1 MKSNLLLRGLAL
13 GALAVGIAQADQLI
27 PKWQLAPITDP
38 NDPAYRS
45 YIETGNNLRGLA
57 YDPVGKYVVIAPRAG
72 GPRVLLLDAATGAD
86 GSEDPNIGAP
96 RALQFTDSNGDN
108 IVTGGTF
115 VLNLVGAGTDGAIY
129 ACNLATSAAQP
140 VRIYRWAK
148 ADVTEPATLA
158 YGGNVVTEL
167 TLAGTGNDVRFGDA
181 FAVRGSGTSTELL
194 LSSRTGK
201 YLLVFRTTDGTTF
214 TPTAYTTDLASGAAG
229 LGLAWGAGNTVFTD
243 VSNSNLRRLA
253 LGMSLTTTN
262 GVTTTNY
269 TARTLTTYAAGV
281 VPLSSA
287 NIATDADAKRLA
299 AVDFTAHNVRV
310 YDITDPAA
318 PVQIGNPLPFP
329 TSNANGNGTGAAAF
343 SSDTLFALETNNGI
357 LAALIEQVLTAP
369 SVATQPT
376 GGSPYVGTSLT
387 LSVGA
392 QGTAP
397 LAYQWLRNDAPIPGA
412 TLSSLT
418 LSAITTNQAGAYS
431 VIITNSAGSITSNP
445 ANVFVREPFNT
456 PVLTPAWRILAGER
470 STINT
475 DSTQRGLAFNPVSGN
490 VLYVSRSGSNIV
502 AVLDAATGTEKH
514 RLATTDGEGFSV
526 ITGATIPVNMIG
538 VAEDGAVYVANLN
551 LPAAGS
557 GAALRVYRWESDAPD
572 AVPVALDIPD
582 LPADV
587 RFGDTFAVRGRG
599 DTTELL
605 FGSRSSTSFA
615 VVSVTGGVFT
625 TTKVYSADG
634 VSAGGFGLGVAFGP
648 GNSVFGTASGSPIV
662 HVAFDAVASSA
673 TLARTYVAAQIPT
686 AVAHLAI
693 DTTRSL
699 LAGTA
704 LETPD
709 NLLLY
714 SIADI
719 DNPVLLDQELFP
731 IDNPNVNGTGAIA
744 FGGNRVFVLDSNQ
757 GLFAY
762 TINLTPSVRTTVAAR
777 IEGANV
783 VVTVADPGTYDIE
796 SGSVLGTWQK
806 VGTATTAQPFTAPA
820 SAAAAFYRAVAR

>member
-1 MKSNLLLRGLAL
+1 MKTNLLLRSLAF

-27 PKWQLAPITDP
+27 PKWQIAPITDP
-38 NDPAYRS
+38 TDLAYRN
-45 YIETGNNLRGLA
+45 YVETGNFLRGLA
-57 YDPVGKYVVIAPRAG
+57 YDPVGKCVVIAPRAG
-72 GPRVLLLDAATGAD
+72 GARVLLLDAATGAD

-108 IVTGGTF
+108 LLTGGTF
-115 VLNLVGAGTDGAIY
+115 TLNLVGAGTDGAIY

-148 ADVTEPATLA
+148 ADVTEPASLA
-158 YGGNVVTEL
+158 YGGNAATDLGLV
-167 TLAGTGNDVRFGDA
+167 ASAPNDVRFGDA

-229 LGLAWGAGNTVFTD
+229 LGLAWGAGNTVFTGI
-243 VSNSNLRRLA
+243 NSALRRLE
-253 LGMSLTTTN
+253 LVESTK
-262 GVTTTNY
+262 
-269 TARTLTTYAAGV
+269 TARTLNTFPGPGA
-281 VPLSSA
+281 S
-287 NIATDADAKRLA
+287 IATDANAKRLA
-299 AVDFTAHNVRV
+299 AIDTTAHTVRV
-310 YDITDPAA
+310 YDITDPAS
-318 PVQIGNPLPFP
+318 PVQIGNPLPLP
-329 TSNANGNGTGAAAF
+329 TANANINGTGATAF

-376 GGSPYVGTSLT
+376 GGSPYVGTTFS

-397 LAYQWLRNDAPIPGA
+397 LAYQWLLNDAPITGA

-418 LSAITTNQAGAYS
+418 LSALTTNQAGAYS

-502 AVLDAATGTEKH
+502 AVLDAATGAEKH
-514 RLATTDGEGFSV
+514 RLATTDGDGFSV

-557 GAALRVYRWESDAPD
+557 GAALRVYRWESDAAD
-572 AVPVALDIPD
+572 AAPVALDIPD

-662 HVAFDAVASSA
+662 HVAFDPATSTA
-673 TLARTYVAAQIPT
+673 TLARTYAAAQIPT

-744 FGGNRVFVLDSNQ
+744 FGGSRVFVLDSNQ

-796 SGSVLGTWQK
+796 SGNVLGTWQK

>member
-1 MKSNLLLRGLAL
+1 
-13 GALAVGIAQADQLI
+13 
-27 PKWQLAPITDP
+27 
-38 NDPAYRS
+38 
-45 YIETGNNLRGLA
+45 
-57 YDPVGKYVVIAPRAG
+57 
-72 GPRVLLLDAATGAD
+72 
-86 GSEDPNIGAP
+86 
-96 RALQFTDSNGDN
+96 
-108 IVTGGTF
+108 
-115 VLNLVGAGTDGAIY
+115 
-129 ACNLATSAAQP
+129 
-140 VRIYRWAK
+140 
-148 ADVTEPATLA
+148 
-158 YGGNVVTEL
+158 
-167 TLAGTGNDVRFGDA
+167 
-181 FAVRGSGTSTELL
+181 
-194 LSSRTGK
+194 
-201 YLLVFRTTDGTTF
+201 
-214 TPTAYTTDLASGAAG
+214 
-229 LGLAWGAGNTVFTD
+229 
-243 VSNSNLRRLA
+243 
-253 LGMSLTTTN
+253 
-262 GVTTTNY
+262 
-269 TARTLTTYAAGV
+269 
-281 VPLSSA
+281 
-287 NIATDADAKRLA
+287 
-299 AVDFTAHNVRV
+299 
-310 YDITDPAA
+310 
-318 PVQIGNPLPFP
+318 
-329 TSNANGNGTGAAAF
+329 
-343 SSDTLFALETNNGI
+343 
-357 LAALIEQVLTAP
+357 
-369 SVATQPT
+369 
-376 GGSPYVGTSLT
+376 
-387 LSVGA
+387 
-392 QGTAP
+392 
-397 LAYQWLRNDAPIPGA
+397 
-412 TLSSLT
+412 
-418 LSAITTNQAGAYS
+418 
-431 VIITNSAGSITSNP
+431 
-445 ANVFVREPFNT
+445 
-456 PVLTPAWRILAGER
+456 
-470 STINT
+470 
-475 DSTQRGLAFNPVSGN
+475 
-490 VLYVSRSGSNIV
+490 
-502 AVLDAATGTEKH
+502 
-514 RLATTDGEGFSV
+514 
-526 ITGATIPVNMIG
+526 MIG

-662 HVAFDAVASSA
+662 HVAFDPAASSA
-673 TLARTYVAAQIPT
+673 TLARTYAAAQIPT

-744 FGGNRVFVLDSNQ
+744 FGGSRVFVLDSNQ
-757 GLFAY
+757 GVFAY

-796 SGSVLGTWQK
+796 SGNVLGTWQK

>member
-13 GALAVGIAQADQLI
+13 GALAVGIARADQLI
-27 PKWQLAPITDP
+27 PKWQIAPADR
-38 NDPAYRS
+38 DYV
-45 YIETGNNLRGLA
+45 ETGNNLRGLA

-96 RALQFTDSNGDN
+96 RALQFTDANGDN
-108 IVTGGTF
+108 LLTGGTF
-115 VLNLVGAGTDGAIY
+115 TLNLVGAGTDGAIY

-148 ADVTEPATLA
+148 ADVAEPASLA
-158 YGGNVVTEL
+158 YGGTAAADLGLV
-167 TLAGTGNDVRFGDA
+167 ASAPNDVRFGDA

-194 LSSRTGK
+194 LCSRTGK

-229 LGLAWGAGNTVFTD
+229 LGLAWGPGNTVFTD
-243 VSNSNLRRLA
+243 VSNSNLRRLELVEA
-253 LGMSLTTTN
+253 TK
-262 GVTTTNY
+262 
-269 TARTLTTYAAGV
+269 TARTLTTYATGV

-318 PVQIGNPLPFP
+318 PVQIGDPLPFP
-329 TSNANGNGTGAAAF
+329 TANGNGNGTGAAAF

-369 SVATQPT
+369 SVATQPA
-376 GGSPYVGTSLT
+376 GGSPYVGTSFS

-397 LAYQWLRNDAPIPGA
+397 LAYQWLLNDAPITGA

-418 LSAITTNQAGAYS
+418 LSALTTNQSGAYS

-456 PVLTPAWRILAGER
+456 PVLTPAWRVLAGER
-470 STINT
+470 DSLNT

-490 VLYVSRSGSNIV
+490 LLYVSRTGSNIV
-502 AVLDAATGTEKH
+502 AVLDAATGAEKH
-514 RLATTDGEGFSV
+514 RLATTDGDGFSV

-538 VAEDGAVYVANLN
+538 VAEDGVVYVANLN

-557 GAALRVYRWESDAPD
+557 GAALRVYRWDSDAAD
-572 AVPVALDIPD
+572 AAPVALDIPD

-605 FGSRSSTSFA
+605 FGSRTSTSFA
-615 VVSVTGGVFT
+615 IVTVTGGVFT

-662 HVAFDAVASSA
+662 HVAFDPATGSA
-673 TLARTYVAAQIPT
+673 TLARTYAATQIPN

-714 SIADI
+714 SIADL

-744 FGGNRVFVLDSNQ
+744 FGGNRVFALDSNH

-762 TINLTPSVRTTVAAR
+762 TIDLTPRVRTTVAAR

-796 SGSVLGTWQK
+796 SGNVLGTWQK
-806 VGTATTAQPFTAPA
+806 VGTATTTQPFTAPA
-820 SAAAAFYRAVAR
+820 SDAAAFYRAVAR

>member
-1 MKSNLLLRGLAL
+1 MKTNLLLRGLAL
-13 GALAVGIAQADQLI
+13 GALAAGIAQADQLI
-27 PKWQLAPITDP
+27 PKWQIAPADR
-38 NDPAYRS
+38 DYV
-45 YIETGNNLRGLA
+45 ETGNLLRGLA
-57 YDPVGKYVVIAPRAG
+57 YDPVGKYVVITPRAG
-72 GPRVLLLDAATGAD
+72 SPRVLLLDAATGAD

-96 RALQFTDSNGDN
+96 LALQFTDSNGDN
-108 IVTGGTF
+108 ILTGGTF
-115 VLNLVGAGTDGAIY
+115 TLNLVGAGTDGAIY

-140 VRIYRWAK
+140 IRIYRWAK
-148 ADVTEPATLA
+148 ADVTEPASLA
-158 YGGNVVTEL
+158 YGGTAAADLGLV
-167 TLAGTGNDVRFGDA
+167 ASAPNDVRFGDA

-194 LSSRTGK
+194 LGSRTGK

-229 LGLAWGAGNTVFTD
+229 LGLAWGPGNTVFTD
-243 VSNSNLRRLA
+243 VSNSNLRRLELVEA
-253 LGMSLTTTN
+253 TK
-262 GVTTTNY
+262 
-269 TARTLTTYAAGV
+269 TARTLTTYATGV

-329 TSNANGNGTGAAAF
+329 TANANGNGTGAAAF

-357 LAALIEQVLTAP
+357 LAALIEQVLTPP

-376 GGSPYVGTSLT
+376 GGSPYVGTSFT

-397 LAYQWLRNDAPIPGA
+397 LAYQWLLNDAPITGA

-418 LSAITTNQAGAYS
+418 LSALTTNRAGAYS

-456 PVLTPAWRILAGER
+456 PVLTPAWRVLAGER
-470 STINT
+470 DSINT

-502 AVLDAATGTEKH
+502 AVLDAATGAEKH
-514 RLATTDGEGFSV
+514 RLATTDSEGFSV

-557 GAALRVYRWESDAPD
+557 GAALRVYRWDSDAVD
-572 AVPVALDIPD
+572 AAPVALDIPD

-615 VVSVTGGVFT
+615 IVTVTGGVFT

-662 HVAFDAVASSA
+662 HVAFDPATGSA

-714 SIADI
+714 SIANI

-744 FGGNRVFVLDSNQ
+744 FGGNRVFALDSNH

-820 SAAAAFYRAVAR
+820 SADAVFYRAVAR

>member
-1 MKSNLLLRGLAL
+1 M
-13 GALAVGIAQADQLI
+13 GIAHADQLI
-27 PKWQLAPITDP
+27 PKWQIAPADR
-38 NDPAYRS
+38 DYV
-45 YIETGNNLRGLA
+45 ETGNFLRGLA

-96 RALQFTDSNGDN
+96 RALQFTDANGDN
-108 IVTGGTF
+108 LLTGGTF
-115 VLNLVGAGTDGAIY
+115 TLNLVGAGTDGAIY

-140 VRIYRWAK
+140 IRIYRWAK
-148 ADVTEPATLA
+148 ADIAEPVSLA
-158 YGGNVVTEL
+158 YGGTAASDLGLV
-167 TLAGTGNDVRFGDA
+167 ASAPNDVRFGDA

-194 LSSRTGK
+194 LGSRTGK

-229 LGLAWGAGNTVFTD
+229 LGLAWGPGNTVFTD
-243 VSNSNLRRLA
+243 VSNSNLRRLELVEA
-253 LGMSLTTTN
+253 TK
-262 GVTTTNY
+262 
-269 TARTLTTYAAGV
+269 TARTLTTYATGV

-287 NIATDADAKRLA
+287 NIATDADARRLA

-318 PVQIGNPLPFP
+318 PVQIGDPLPFP
-329 TSNANGNGTGAAAF
+329 TSNANANGTGAAAF

-357 LAALIEQVLTAP
+357 LAALIEQVLTPP

-376 GGSPYVGTSLT
+376 GGSPYVGTSFT

-397 LAYQWLRNDAPIPGA
+397 LAYQWLLNDAPITGA

-418 LSAITTNQAGAYS
+418 LSALTTNQAGAYS

-445 ANVFVREPFNT
+445 ANVLVRAPFNT
-456 PVLTPAWRILAGER
+456 PVLTPAWRVLAGER
-470 STINT
+470 DSINT

-490 VLYVSRSGSNIV
+490 LLYVSRTGSNIL
-502 AVLDAATGTEKH
+502 AVLDAATGAEKH
-514 RLATTDGEGFSV
+514 RLATTDSEGFSV

-557 GAALRVYRWESDAPD
+557 GAALRVYRWDSDAAD

-615 VVSVTGGVFT
+615 VVAFTGGVFT

-662 HVAFDAVASSA
+662 HVAYDPATGSV
-673 TLARTYVAAQIPT
+673 TLARSYAAAQIPT

-693 DTTRSL
+693 DTARSL

-714 SIADI
+714 SIADL

-744 FGGNRVFVLDSNQ
+744 FGSNRVFALDSNH

-762 TINLTPSVRTTVAAR
+762 TIDLTPRVRTTVAAR

-796 SGSVLGTWQK
+796 SGNVLGTWLK

>member
-1 MKSNLLLRGLAL
+1 MKMNLLLRGLAL
-13 GALAVGIAQADQLI
+13 GAIAVGIAQADQLI
-27 PKWQLAPITDP
+27 PKWQIAPADR
-38 NDPAYRS
+38 DYV
-45 YIETGNNLRGLA
+45 ETGNFLRGLA

-96 RALQFTDSNGDN
+96 RALQFTDANGDN
-108 IVTGGTF
+108 LLTGGTF
-115 VLNLVGAGTDGAIY
+115 TLNLVGAGADGAIY

-140 VRIYRWAK
+140 IRIYRWAK
-148 ADVTEPATLA
+148 ADIAEPVSLA
-158 YGGNVVTEL
+158 YGGTAAADLGLV
-167 TLAGTGNDVRFGDA
+167 ASAPNDVRFGDA

-194 LSSRTGK
+194 LGSRTGK

-229 LGLAWGAGNTVFTD
+229 LGLAWGPGNTVFTD
-243 VSNSNLRRLA
+243 VSNSNLRRLELVEA
-253 LGMSLTTTN
+253 TK
-262 GVTTTNY
+262 

-299 AVDFTAHNVRV
+299 TVDFTAHNVRV

-318 PVQIGNPLPFP
+318 PVQIGDPLPFP
-329 TSNANGNGTGAAAF
+329 TSNANANGTGAAAF

-357 LAALIEQVLTAP
+357 LAALIEQVLTPP

-376 GGSPYVGTSLT
+376 GGSPYVGTTFT

-397 LAYQWLRNDAPIPGA
+397 LAYQWLLNDAPITGA

-418 LSAITTNQAGAYS
+418 LSALTTNQAGAYS

-456 PVLTPAWRILAGER
+456 PVLTPAWRVLAGER

-490 VLYVSRSGSNIV
+490 LLYVSRTGSNIV
-502 AVLDAATGTEKH
+502 AVLDAATGAEKH
-514 RLATTDGEGFSV
+514 RLATTDGDGFSV
-526 ITGATIPVNMIG
+526 ITSATIPVNMIG
-538 VAEDGAVYVANLN
+538 VAEDGVVYVANLN
-551 LPAAGS
+551 RPAAGS
-557 GAALRVYRWESDAPD
+557 GAALRVYRWDSDAAD

-587 RFGDTFAVRGRG
+587 RFGDTFTVRGRG

-615 VVSVTGGVFT
+615 VVSVSGGVFT

-662 HVAFDAVASSA
+662 HVAFDPAAGSA

-744 FGGNRVFVLDSNQ
+744 FGGNRVFALDSNH

-796 SGSVLGTWQK
+796 SGNILGTWQK

>member
-1 MKSNLLLRGLAL
+1 MKTNLLLRGLAL
-13 GALAVGIAQADQLI
+13 GALAVGIAHADQLI
-27 PKWQLAPITDP
+27 PKWQIAPADR
-38 NDPAYRS
+38 D
-45 YIETGNNLRGLA
+45 YIQAADNNVRGLA
-57 YDPVGKYVVIAPRAG
+57 YDPVGKYVVIAPRTG

-86 GSEDPNIGAP
+86 GSEDPNSGVP

-108 IVTGGTF
+108 LLTGGTF
-115 VLNLVGAGTDGAIY
+115 TLNLVGAGTDGAIY

-140 VRIYRWAK
+140 IRIYRWAK
-148 ADVTEPATLA
+148 ADVAEPASLA
-158 YGGNVVTEL
+158 YGGTAAADLGLV
-167 TLAGTGNDVRFGDA
+167 ASAPNDVRFGDA

-194 LSSRTGK
+194 LGSRTGK

-243 VSNSNLRRLA
+243 VSNSNLRRLELVEA
-253 LGMSLTTTN
+253 TK
-262 GVTTTNY
+262 

-318 PVQIGNPLPFP
+318 PVQIGDPLPFP
-329 TSNANGNGTGAAAF
+329 ASNPNGNGTGAAAF

-357 LAALIEQVLTAP
+357 LAALIEQVLTPP

-376 GGSPYVGTSLT
+376 GGSPYSGTSFT

-397 LAYQWLRNDAPIPGA
+397 LAYQWLLNDAPITGA

-418 LSAITTNQAGAYS
+418 LSALTTNQAGAYS

-445 ANVFVREPFNT
+445 ANIFVRAPFNT
-456 PVLTPAWRILAGER
+456 PVLTPAWRVLAGER

-490 VLYVSRSGSNIV
+490 VLYVSRTGSNIV
-502 AVLDAATGTEKH
+502 AVLDAATGAEKH
-514 RLATTDGEGFSV
+514 RLATTDSEGFSV

-551 LPAAGS
+551 LPAAGG
-557 GAALRVYRWESDAPD
+557 GAALRVYRWDSDAAD
-572 AVPVALDIPD
+572 APPVALDIPD

-587 RFGDTFAVRGRG
+587 RFGDTFTVRGRG

-615 VVSVTGGVFT
+615 IVTVTGGVFT

-662 HVAFDAVASSA
+662 HVAYDPATGSA

-744 FGGNRVFVLDSNQ
+744 FGGNRVFALDSNH

-796 SGSVLGTWQK
+796 SGNVLGTWQK

>member
-13 GALAVGIAQADQLI
+13 GALAVGIAHADQLI
-27 PKWQLAPITDP
+27 PKWQIAPITDP
-38 NDPAYRS
+38 DDPAYRS
-45 YIETGNNLRGLA
+45 YVETGNLLRGLA
-57 YDPVGKYVVIAPRAG
+57 YDPVGKYVVITPRAG
-72 GPRVLLLDAATGAD
+72 SPRVLLLDAATGAD

-108 IVTGGTF
+108 LLTGGTF
-115 VLNLVGAGTDGAIY
+115 TLNLVGTGTDGAIY

-148 ADVTEPATLA
+148 ADVAEPASLA
-158 YGGNVVTEL
+158 YGGTAATDLGLV
-167 TLAGTGNDVRFGDA
+167 ASAPNDVRFGDA

-194 LSSRTGK
+194 LGSRTGK

-229 LGLAWGAGNTVFTD
+229 LGLAWGPGNTVFTD
-243 VSNSNLRRLA
+243 INTSNLRRLELVEA
-253 LGMSLTTTN
+253 TK
-262 GVTTTNY
+262 
-269 TARTLTTYAAGV
+269 TARTLTTYATGV

-287 NIATDADAKRLA
+287 NIATDAEAKRLA
-299 AVDFTAHNVRV
+299 AVDIAAHNVRV
-310 YDITDPAA
+310 YDLTDPAA
-318 PVQIGNPLPFP
+318 PVQIGDPLPFP
-329 TSNANGNGTGAAAF
+329 TANANANGTGAAAF

-369 SVATQPT
+369 SVATQPA
-376 GGSPYVGTSLT
+376 GGSPYVGTSFT

-397 LAYQWLRNDAPIPGA
+397 LAYQWLLNDAPITGA

-418 LSAITTNQAGAYS
+418 LSALTTNQSGAYS

-445 ANVFVREPFNT
+445 ANVLVREPFNT
-456 PVLTPAWRILAGER
+456 PVLTPAWRVLAGER
-470 STINT
+470 DSINT

-490 VLYVSRSGSNIV
+490 LLYVSRTGSNIV
-502 AVLDAATGTEKH
+502 AVLDAATGAEKH
-514 RLATTDGEGFSV
+514 RLATTDSEGFSV

-557 GAALRVYRWESDAPD
+557 GAALRVYRWDSDAAD

-625 TTKVYSADG
+625 TTKVYSPDG

-662 HVAFDAVASSA
+662 HVAFDPTAGSA
-673 TLARTYVAAQIPT
+673 TLARTYAAAQIPT

-709 NLLLY
+709 NFLLY

-744 FGGNRVFVLDSNQ
+744 FGGNRVFALDSNH

-762 TINLTPSVRTTVAAR
+762 TIDLTPRVRTTVAAR

-783 VVTVADPGTYDIE
+783 VVSVADPGTYDIE
-796 SGSVLGTWQK
+796 SGNVLGTWQK

>member
-1 MKSNLLLRGLAL
+1 MRTMKSNLLLRGLAL
-13 GALAVGIAQADQLI
+13 GALAVGIAHADQLI
-27 PKWQLAPITDP
+27 PKWQIAPITDP
-38 NDPAYRS
+38 GDPAYRD
-45 YIETGNNLRGLA
+45 YVETGNLLRGLA
-57 YDPVGKYVVIAPRAG
+57 YDPVGKYVVITPRAG
-72 GPRVLLLDAATGAD
+72 SPRVLLLDAATGAD
-86 GSEDPNIGAP
+86 GSEDPNIGVP

-108 IVTGGTF
+108 LLTGGTF
-115 VLNLVGAGTDGAIY
+115 TLNLVGTGTDGAIY

-140 VRIYRWAK
+140 IRIYRWAK
-148 ADVTEPATLA
+148 ADVAEPASLA
-158 YGGNVVTEL
+158 YGGTAATDLGLV
-167 TLAGTGNDVRFGDA
+167 AGTANDVRFGDA

-194 LSSRTGK
+194 LGSRTGK

-214 TPTAYTTDLASGAAG
+214 TPTAYTTDIASGAAG
-229 LGLAWGAGNTVFTD
+229 LGLAWGPGNTVFTD
-243 VSNSNLRRLA
+243 INTSNLRRLELVEA
-253 LGMSLTTTN
+253 TK
-262 GVTTTNY
+262 
-269 TARTLTTYAAGV
+269 TARTLTTYATGV

-299 AVDFTAHNVRV
+299 AVDIAAHNVRV

-318 PVQIGNPLPFP
+318 PVQIGDPLPFP
-329 TSNANGNGTGAAAF
+329 TSNANANGTGAAAF
-343 SSDTLFALETNNGI
+343 SSDTLFALETNNGL

-369 SVATQPT
+369 TVATQPT
-376 GGSPYVGTSLT
+376 GGSPYVGTSFT

-397 LAYQWLRNDAPIPGA
+397 LAYQWLLNDAPITGA

-418 LSAITTNQAGAYS
+418 LSALTTNQSGAYS

-445 ANVFVREPFNT
+445 ANVLVREPFNT
-456 PVLTPAWRILAGER
+456 PVLTPAWRVLAGER
-470 STINT
+470 DSINT

-502 AVLDAATGTEKH
+502 AVLDAATGAEKH
-514 RLATTDGEGFSV
+514 RLATTDSEGFSV

-557 GAALRVYRWESDAPD
+557 GAALRVYRWDSDAAD

-662 HVAFDAVASSA
+662 HVAFDPATDSA
-673 TLARTYVAAQIPT
+673 TLARSYVAAQIPT

-744 FGGNRVFVLDSNQ
+744 FGGNRLFALDSNH

-762 TINLTPSVRTTVAAR
+762 TIDLTPRVRTTVAAR

-796 SGSVLGTWQK
+796 SGDVLGTWQK

>member
-1 MKSNLLLRGLAL
+1 MKTNLLLRGLAL
-13 GALAVGIAQADQLI
+13 GALTVGLAQANQLI
-27 PKWQLAPITDP
+27 PKWQIAPGDR
-38 NDPAYRS
+38 DYV
-45 YIETGNNLRGLA
+45 ETGNNLRGLA
-57 YDPVGKYVVIAPRAG
+57 YDPVGKYVVITPRAG
-72 GPRVLLLDAATGAD
+72 SPRVLLLDAATGAD
-86 GSEDPNIGAP
+86 GSEDPNTGVP
-96 RALQFTDSNGDN
+96 RILQFTDANGDS
-108 IVTGGTF
+108 ILSGGTF
-115 VLNLVGAGTDGAIY
+115 TLNLVGTGTDGAIY

-148 ADVTEPATLA
+148 ADVNEPVSLA
-158 YGGNVVTEL
+158 YGGTAATDLEL
-167 TLAGTGNDVRFGDA
+167 VASAPNDVRFGDA

-194 LSSRTGK
+194 LGSRTGK

-214 TPTAYTTDLASGAAG
+214 TPTAYTTDIASGAAG
-229 LGLAWGAGNTVFTD
+229 LGLAWGPGNTVFTD
-243 VSNSNLRRLA
+243 INTSNLRRLELVEA
-253 LGMSLTTTN
+253 TK
-262 GVTTTNY
+262 
-269 TARTLTTYAAGV
+269 TARTLTTYATGV

-287 NIATDADAKRLA
+287 IIATDAEAKRLA
-299 AVDFTAHNVRV
+299 AVDIAAHNVRV

-318 PVQIGNPLPFP
+318 PVQIGDPLPFP
-329 TSNANGNGTGAAAF
+329 TANGNANGTGAAAF
-343 SSDTLFALETNNGI
+343 SSDTLFALETNNGL

-369 SVATQPT
+369 SVATQPA
-376 GGSPYVGTSLT
+376 GGSPYVGTTFS

-397 LAYQWLRNDAPIPGA
+397 LAYQWLLNDAPITGA

-418 LSAITTNQAGAYS
+418 LSALTTNQSGAYS

-470 STINT
+470 DTINT

-490 VLYVSRSGSNIV
+490 LLYVSRSGSNIV
-502 AVLDAATGTEKH
+502 AVLDAATGAEKH

-538 VAEDGAVYVANLN
+538 VAEDGVVYVANLN

-557 GAALRVYRWESDAPD
+557 GASLRVYRWESDAPD
-572 AVPVALDIPD
+572 AVPIALDIPD
-582 LPADV
+582 LPTDV

-605 FGSRSSTSFA
+605 FGSRTATSFA
-615 VVSVTGGVFT
+615 VVSVTGGLFT

-634 VSAGGFGLGVAFGP
+634 VSAGAFGLGVAFGP

-662 HVAFDAVASSA
+662 HVAFDPAAGSA

-686 AVAHLAI
+686 SVAHLAV

-744 FGGNRVFVLDSNQ
+744 FGGNRVFALDSNH
-757 GLFAY
+757 GIFAY
-762 TINLTPSVRTTVAAR
+762 TIDLTPRVRTTVAAR
-777 IEGANV
+777 IDGTNV

-796 SGSVLGTWQK
+796 SGDVLGTWQK